1 MIYLKTSYACDLY
14 SIKVETLN
22 QEHEDISF
30 FVCGDFSQETKFR
43 ELADDVHKSMI
54 KYWKEHQFRYVGK
67 EKYWY
72 VTLGKS
78 SQFRKIHIIKNKTLI
93 ENEENTYTCRYN
105 YFLNRTD
112 AQGLLQH
119 IKDVFL
125 RHGIEL

>member
-22 QEHEDISF
+22 REHEDISCL
-30 FVCGDFSQETKFR
+30 VCGDLSQETKFR
-43 ELADDVHKSMI
+43 ELADDVKYCMI

-67 EKYWY
+67 AEYWY

-78 SQFRKIHIIKNKTLI
+78 SHFREIHVIENKTLI

-105 YFLNRTD
+105 YFINRND
-112 AQGLLQH
+112 AQVLLTL
-119 IKDVFL
+119 IKNVFL
-125 RHGIEL
+125 RHGIKL